1 MMMPPWV
8 LFYLLEPM
16 MLRRLTLT
24 SWQTLMTPLL
34 LFLTSPA
41 LLLLLPLLLLLM
53 LLPLLLLLLHA
64 RAQFKT
70 SSEVACLQHA
80 SNISSEAHLAVMQ
93 AAPRSAFEYELESE
107 FLRATRYG
115 GLKHMGYPAIIGA
128 GKNSAILHYGR
139 NDAAISSPGDVVL
152 MDAGAE
158 YRCYTADITR

>member
-1 MMMPPWV
+1 
-8 LFYLLEPM
+8 M
-16 MLRRLTLT
+16 ML
-24 SWQTLMTPLL
+24 P
-34 LFLTSPA
+34 P
-41 LLLLLPLLLLLM
+41 LPL
-53 LLPLLLLLLHA
+53 
-64 RAQFKT
+64 QFKT

-93 AAPRSAFEYELESE
+93 AAPTSAFEYELESE

-139 NDAAISSPGDVVL
+139 NDATISRDDVVL